1 MELFD
6 EKEKARIKFQQVQ
19 VEKNYF
25 LGEFKE
31 NVILAVKKQEL
42 DGKMLREVAAA
53 MKREDAVLLKIS
65 RNIPLKKE
73 YKNTARQ
80 IFLLSR
86 NFIVSELFTFTG
98 PISR

>member
-31 NVILAVKKQEL
+31 NL
-42 DGKMLREVAAA
+42 
-53 MKREDAVLLKIS
+53 
-65 RNIPLKKE
+65 
-73 YKNTARQ
+73 
-80 IFLLSR
+80 
-86 NFIVSELFTFTG
+86 
-98 PISR
+98 

>member
-31 NVILAVKKQEL
+31 NVILAVRKTGVGRKNF
-42 DGKMLREVAAA
+42 
-53 MKREDAVLLKIS
+53 KRG
-65 RNIPLKKE
+65 
-73 YKNTARQ
+73 Y
-80 IFLLSR
+80 
-86 NFIVSELFTFTG
+86 
-98 PISR
+98 